1 MSDNF
6 KAIIGNREGWGQSIP
21 FGVGIEDSRQHLY
34 VIGKTGSGKTTLLK
48 SLIIQHIQA
57 GHGVGVIDP
66 HGDLAEE
73 LLDFIPPWRT
83 NDVAYFNPSD
93 LEHPVGINVPQDERH
108 LVASGIVEAFKGI
121 WKDSWGPRLE
131 YILHNTLAALLDC
144 HGVTM
149 LGVTRMLSDAEY
161 RRRVVKNIK
170 DPLVRSFWVA
180 EFEGYD
186 PRYVAEAVAP
196 VQNKVGQFLMN
207 APVRNV
213 LGQVR
218 NRIDFRFVMDRERI
232 FIANLSKGKLGADK
246 ANLLGSLVT
255 TQFQLA
261 AMRRAGIPEEE
272 RKDFFLFID
281 EFQNFTTGSFA
292 SILSEARKYRLC
304 MTLSHQY
311 MDQLTEEVRKAV
323 LGNVGSIVS
332 FRVGSTD
339 AEILEKEFG
348 GTFIATQFMDLANY
362 EIFVRLLTN
371 GISIEAFRAMT
382 IPPSAPQYGR
392 HDIVIRRSR
401 EQFAK
406 QREVIEDKIRRWSE
420 KRHMNGKSP

>member
-6 KAIIGNREGWGQSIP
+6 IAIIGNREGWGYAIP
-21 FGVGIEDSRQHLY
+21 FGIANKDSRQHLY

-48 SLIIQHIQA
+48 SLICQHIQA

-73 LLDFIPPWRT
+73 LLDFIPPCRT
-83 NDVAYFNPSD
+83 NHVAYFNPSD
-93 LEHPVGINVPQDERH
+93 LEFPIGINLLAKVPQDERH

-121 WKDSWGPRLE
+121 WRDSWGPRLE
-131 YILHNTLAALLDC
+131 YILHNALAALLDC
-144 HGVTM
+144 EGVTM
-149 LGVTRMLSDAEY
+149 LGVTRMLSDAEF
-161 RRRVVKNIK
+161 RRRVVRNIK
-170 DPLVRSFWVA
+170 DPLVRSFWIT

-186 PRYVAEAVAP
+186 PRYMAEAVAP
-196 VQNKVGQFLMN
+196 IQNKVGQFLMN

-261 AMRRAGIPEEE
+261 AMRRAGISEED

-292 SILSEARKYRLC
+292 LILSEARKYRLC

-311 MDQLTEEVRKAV
+311 MDQLTDDVRKAV
-323 LGNVGSIVS
+323 LGNVGSIIS

-348 GTFIATQFMDLANY
+348 GTFVATQFMDLANY
-362 EIFVRLLTN
+362 EIFVQLLAN
-371 GISIEAFRAMT
+371 GISVEAFRAT
-382 IPPSAPQYGR
+382 TSPPSATEFGR
-392 HDIVIRRSR
+392 HNIVIRRSR
-401 EQFAK
+401 EQFSM
-406 QREVIEDKIRRWSE
+406 QREIIEDKIRRWSNA
-420 KRHMNGKSP
+420 R

>member
-1 MSDNF
+1 MGR
-6 KAIIGNREGWGQSIP
+6 AIP
-21 FGVGIEDSRQHLY
+21 FGIAIEDSRQHLY

-48 SLIIQHIQA
+48 SLIVQHIQA

-93 LEHPVGINVPQDERH
+93 LEHPVGINLLANVPQDERH

-121 WKDSWGPRLE
+121 WRDSWGPRLE
-131 YILHNTLAALLDC
+131 YILHNTLAALLDNE
-144 HGVTM
+144 GVTI
-149 LGVTRMLSDAEY
+149 LGVTRMLSDAEF
-161 RRRVVKNIK
+161 RRRVVRNIK
-170 DPLVRSFWVA
+170 DPMVRYFWVA

-186 PRYVAEAVAP
+186 PRFMAEAVAP

-213 LGQVR
+213 LGQFK

-246 ANLLGSLVT
+246 SNLLGSLVT

-261 AMRRAGIPEEE
+261 AMRRAGMPEEE

-292 SILSEARKYRLC
+292 LILSEARKYRLC

-311 MDQLTEEVRKAV
+311 MDQLSEEVRKAV

-339 AEILEKEFG
+339 AEILEREFA
-348 GTFIATQFMDLANY
+348 GTFVATQFMDLTNY
-362 EIFVRLLTN
+362 EIFVRLLWN
-371 GISIEAFRAMT
+371 GISVEGFRGMT
-382 IPPSAPQYGR
+382 SPPPSAKYGR
-392 HDIVIRRSR
+392 HEIVIRRSR
-401 EQFAK
+401 ERFAMR
-406 QREVIEDKIRRWSE
+406 REIIEDKIRRWSDGG
-420 KRHMNGKSP
+420 RNAN